1 MAYRLEYHLS
11 LATDFGNCHS
21 SQPKKTY
28 NQSIVKL
35 KALIVDDQAMA
46 REHLRRLLK
55 DEPDIEVVGQCASG
69 KEAVEAVRKQA
80 PDVIFLDVQ
89 MPGMSGFDV
98 LAQLKGGKKL
108 PAVIF
113 VTALNDFA
121 VKAFEVHAL
130 DYLIK
135 PADPARLKDAIERAK
150 TQLSERQTGQITEQ
164 LANLLEDLKKGS
176 HGAERLTVK
185 SEGRVLIIKTDDVSW
200 IEAADNYVKLHV
212 GAESHL
218 VRETMNAIE
227 ARLSPEKFLRI
238 SRSTIV
244 NVERIKELQPLFH
257 GEYVVIL
264 RDGTRLT
271 LTRNYRDKLPK
282 LGMS

>member
-1 MAYRLEYHLS
+1 M
-11 LATDFGNCHS
+11 
-21 SQPKKTY
+21 
-28 NQSIVKL
+28 KL

-55 DEPDIEVVGQCASG
+55 DEPDIEVVGICASG
-69 KEAVEAVRKQA
+69 KEAVEAVRKQS
-80 PDVIFLDVQ
+80 PDVVFLDVQ
-89 MPGMSGFDV
+89 MPEMNGFDV
-98 LAQLKGGKKL
+98 LAQLKDEKKL

-113 VTALNDFA
+113 VTALNEFA

-130 DYLIK
+130 DYLVK

-164 LANLLEDLKKGS
+164 LAHLMEDLKNPR
-176 HGAERLTVK
+176 GAERITVK
-185 SEGRVLIIKTDDVSW
+185 SEGRVLLIKTEDVSW

-218 VRETMNAIE
+218 VRETMSAIE
-227 ARLSPEKFLRI
+227 ERLSPEKFLRI

-244 NVERIKELQPLFH
+244 NVERIKELQPFFH

>member
-1 MAYRLEYHLS
+1 MA
-11 LATDFGNCHS
+11 C
-21 SQPKKTY
+21 
-28 NQSIVKL
+28 
-35 KALIVDDQAMA
+35 
-46 REHLRRLLK
+46 EHLRRLLK
-55 DEPDIEVVGQCASG
+55 DEPAIDVIGICASG
-69 KEAVEAVRKQA
+69 KEAVEAIRKDS
-80 PDVIFLDVQ
+80 PDVVFLDVQ
-89 MPGMSGFDV
+89 MPEVSGFDV
-98 LAQLKGGKKL
+98 LAQLKGEKKL

-113 VTALNDFA
+113 VTALNEFA

-130 DYLIK
+130 DYIVK
-135 PADPARLKDAIERAK
+135 PADPVRLKDAIERAK
-150 TQLSERQTGQITEQ
+150 TQIGERETGLITEQ
-164 LANLLEDLKKGS
+164 LAHLMEDLKNPR
-176 HGAERLTVK
+176 GAERLTVK
-185 SEGRVLIIKTDDVSW
+185 SEGRVLLIKVDDVSW

-212 GAESHL
+212 GTESHL
-218 VRETMNAIE
+218 IRETMNAIE

-257 GEYVVIL
+257 GEYVLIL